1 MKAGRIYK
9 SFKNL
14 IREQV
19 ASSTLIPRPAMI
31 HNELYNYRVDEIQI
45 NYGKEIKIK
54 PASTAGLNYVMY
66 EL

>member
-1 MKAGRIYK
+1 MKAGRVLQEPD
-9 SFKNL
+9 SLTSRFL
-14 IREQV
+14 D
-19 ASSTLIPRPAMI
+19 SLIPKPATI

-45 NYGKEIKIK
+45 NYGNEIKIK

>member
-19 ASSTLIPRPAMI
+19 ASSTLIPKPATM

-45 NYGKEIKIK
+45 DYGKEIKR
-54 PASTAGLNYVMY
+54 
-66 EL
+66 

>member
-19 ASSTLIPRPAMI
+19 ASSMLIPKPATM

-45 NYGKEIKIK
+45 DYGKEIKR
-54 PASTAGLNYVMY
+54 
-66 EL
+66 